1 MYHSSNQQARV
12 KDMTRLMTL
21 EKIIQKLPTKFN
33 PAKAE
38 GLNVTYQFNLSD
50 AENFY
55 IRIQESHCETEYGS
69 HTDPDITL
77 IMDEATL
84 IRIMT
89 GEQDGMSAYMKGQL
103 RAEGNVMLATR
114 LGKLFDR

>member
-1 MYHSSNQQARV
+1 
-12 KDMTRLMTL
+12 MTAPVTL
-21 EKIIQKLPTKFN
+21 DKIVQKLPEKFN
-33 PAKAE
+33 PAQAE
-38 GLNVTYQFNLSD
+38 SLNVTYQFNLSD

-55 IRIQESHCETEYGS
+55 IRIREKHCETEYGS

-89 GEQDGMSAYMKGQL
+89 GEQDGMSAFMKGQL

-114 LGKLFDR
+114 LGKLFGR